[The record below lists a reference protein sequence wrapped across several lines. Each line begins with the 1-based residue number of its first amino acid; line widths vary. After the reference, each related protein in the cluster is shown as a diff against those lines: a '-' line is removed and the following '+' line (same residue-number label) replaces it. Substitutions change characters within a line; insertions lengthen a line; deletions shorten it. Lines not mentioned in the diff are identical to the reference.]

1 MPQMA
6 DIVIKQ
12 ADGTTDATYSV
23 VSPSAGDSV
32 PAIWRNNGVG
42 TKVNQRP
49 EYRIVAKTPS
59 QGRRITK
66 SNFVWPVVDPVTG
79 TVVDYITIVVEAK
92 SSDNVLVTDLNQAL
106 SQGLN
111 LAAAALPRA
120 CFLDGVSAT

>member
-1 MPQMA
+1 MPTMA

-49 EYRIVAKTPS
+49 EYRIVAKSPS
-59 QGRRITK
+59 QGRRTTK

-79 TVVDYITIVVEAK
+79 TVVDYITVVVEAK
-92 SSDNVLVTDLNQAL
+92 SSDNVLITDLNQAL

-111 LAAAALPRA
+111 LAAATLPRS

>member
-12 ADGTTDATYSV
+12 ADDTTDATYSI

-49 EYRIVAKTPS
+49 EFRIVSKTPS

-66 SNFVWPVVDPVTG
+66 TNFVWPVVDPITG
-79 TVVDYITIVVEAK
+79 NVVDYITIVTEAK
-92 SSDNVLVTDLNQAL
+92 SSDNVLVTDLVQAL

-111 LAAAALPRA
+111 LNASQLTRL
-120 CFLDGVSAT
+120 CVLDGVSAT